1 MTIDFKKIR
10 EEIEQGFICEQKHAS
25 ADLFIYNY
33 TVKAQY
39 EWRWTT
45 ETKMCRGLILDG
57 RQNIV
62 ARPFEKFFSYEQL
75 NGEVPLEPFEVYDK
89 MDGSLGILYWIGDT
103 PHIATR
109 GSFVSDQAHKAN
121 QILRRKYSHVSF
133 ERDRTYLFEIIYPD
147 NRIVLNYGGTEDLF
161 LLAVIDTATGKDMP
175 LENIGIPLV
184 ERFDGLHDLDLLQSN
199 QTENKEGYVLK
210 FESGTRVKV
219 KFEEYK
225 RLHKLMTGITARH
238 IWDELRAGRNLDEI
252 IGRVPDEYYQWVQSV
267 ENELRAEYAA
277 IEEQCRAD
285 FKELPTRK
293 DTALY
298 FQTCAHPPVLFS
310 MLDNKD
316 YSHHIWKQLRPQSL
330 RAFRRDIDAL

>member
-1 MTIDFKKIR
+1 MESIMTIDFKRIR
-10 EEIEQGFICEQKHAS
+10 EEIEQGFIREQKHAS
-25 ADLFIYNY
+25 EDLFIYNY
-33 TVKAQY
+33 TVKAQFN
-39 EWRWTT
+39 EHWTT

-62 ARPFEKFFSYEQL
+62 ARPFEKFFGYEQL
-75 NGEVPLEPFEVYDK
+75 NGEVSLEPFEVYDK
-89 MDGSLGILYWIGDT
+89 LDGSLGILYWIGDT

-109 GSFVSDQAHKAN
+109 GSFDGEQAHKATE
-121 QILRRKYSHVSF
+121 ILRRKYSRVSF

-147 NRIVLNYGGTEDLF
+147 NRIVLDYGGTEDLF

-225 RLHKLMTGITARH
+225 RLHKLLTGVNERH
-238 IWDELRAGRNLDEI
+238 IWDELRAGHNLDEI
-252 IGRVPDEYYQWVQSV
+252 IGRVPDEYYQWVRNV
-267 ENELRAEYAA
+267 EDKMRAEYAA
-277 IEEQCRAD
+277 IEAQCRAD
-285 FKELPTRK
+285 FKE
-293 DTALY
+293 
-298 FQTCAHPPVLFS
+298 
-310 MLDNKD
+310 
-316 YSHHIWKQLRPQSL
+316 
-330 RAFRRDIDAL
+330 IDLKP